1 MVQQFPDAKTET
13 ERPETTT
20 DEKSQPVAFTE
31 QPAATSLKLKETA
44 MKISEEGN
52 KN

>member
-20 DEKSQPVAFTE
+20 DEKSQP
-31 QPAATSLKLKETA
+31 AATSLKLKETA